1 MKKLLFAIAICTVSL
16 AAQAQ
21 DKGVAF
27 GIKAGPSF
35 YNLNGDDFEEGDMKT
50 GFHAGVFVNIP
61 LSSMFSFNPELLYN
75 TEGSKIE
82 ESGDKV
88 TFNLN
93 YINLPLMLQ
102 YNNPGGFYAEFGP
115 QIGFLMSAKAKYEIS
130 GVEDEEDVKDELK
143 GTSFSLGIGAGYDLP
158 GGFGF
163 GARYNLGLSSIG
175 EADDD
180 DTKSS
185 GFQISLRY
193 KFRKK

>member
-1 MKKLLFAIAICTVSL
+1 MKKLLFAIALICTVTL
-16 AAQAQ
+16 AQAQ

-35 YNLNGDDFEEGDMKT
+35 YNLNGDDTEDGDMKT
-50 GFHAGVFVNIP
+50 GFHAGIFVNIP

-82 ESGDKV
+82 EGGDKL

-102 YNNPGGFYAEFGP
+102 YNNPGGFYAEAGP

>member
-115 QIGFLMSAKAKYEIS
+115 QIGFLMSAKAKYEIM
-130 GVEDEEDVKDELK
+130 GVEDEEDVKDEMK
-143 GTSFSLGIGAGYDLP
+143 STAFSLGIGAGYDLP
-158 GGFGF
+158 AGFGF
-163 GARYNLGLSSIG
+163 GARYNFGLSSIVDV
-175 EADDD
+175 EDD

-193 KFRKK
+193 KFGKK